1 MVARSQMGGP
11 WSRAQRVARAF
22 QDGGH
27 EVTLA
32 WGDDG
37 NCANPIAPTLE
48 IPVPSPLGLPE
59 AIARHTFPLA
69 SRLGLM
75 GRKPVHSFEE
85 VLWLTGA
92 LDERYTRAAVD
103 TLRALRRQYPN
114 GELLLFMGTDMFF
127 SFESW
132 RAPEE
137 IAELAK
143 VVAFYRNAD
152 DSAAAFAAQAEK
164 LRARFGGSFEAL
176 ALDRVIEVSS
186 TALRAG
192 MASGTSEAMLEP
204 QVYGYILREHLYG
217 TNLDLKR
224 LTVQQLRPIALSY
237 LKAKRC
243 AHVLGTAATA
253 VKLAEKYG
261 VDVHRAE
268 VAGLLHDC
276 TKKLSMP
283 EQLALCEKY
292 GIALDELEK
301 KALKLLHAKTGAA
314 LARDVF
320 GVDDEI
326 YNAILWHTTGKP
338 DMTVLEKVIYLAD
351 FIEPTRDFPG
361 VDALRRTVW
370 EDLDRG
376 LLMGL
381 EMTVEEMEE
390 MGNPIHVNTLAA
402 RDYLKGKTN
411 EGKAGSGQQL

>member
-1 MVARSQMGGP
+1 MR
-11 WSRAQRVARAF
+11 
-22 QDGGH
+22 
-27 EVTLA
+27 
-32 WGDDG
+32 
-37 NCANPIAPTLE
+37 
-48 IPVPSPLGLPE
+48 
-59 AIARHTFPLA
+59 
-69 SRLGLM
+69 
-75 GRKPVHSFEE
+75 
-85 VLWLTGA
+85 
-92 LDERYTRAAVD
+92 
-103 TLRALRRQYPN
+103 
-114 GELLLFMGTDMFF
+114 
-127 SFESW
+127 
-132 RAPEE
+132 
-137 IAELAK
+137 
-143 VVAFYRNAD
+143 
-152 DSAAAFAAQAEK
+152 
-164 LRARFGGSFEAL
+164 
-176 ALDRVIEVSS
+176 
-186 TALRAG
+186 
-192 MASGTSEAMLEP
+192 
-204 QVYGYILREHLYG
+204 
-217 TNLDLKR
+217 
-224 LTVQQLRPIALSY
+224 
-237 LKAKRC
+237 
-243 AHVLGTAATA
+243 GTAAAA

-261 VDVHRAE
+261 ADVHRAE